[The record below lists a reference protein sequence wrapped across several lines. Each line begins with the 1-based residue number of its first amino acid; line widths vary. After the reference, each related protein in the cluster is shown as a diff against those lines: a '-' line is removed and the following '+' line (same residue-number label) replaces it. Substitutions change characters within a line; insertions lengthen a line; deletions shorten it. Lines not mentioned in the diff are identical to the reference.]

1 MRVIIQRVSEASV
14 TVDSEVVS
22 RIENGALIFLGVSP
36 TDSATEISWLT
47 KKIANLRIFSD
58 REGIMN
64 LSLIDVAGDALVVSQ
79 FTLMAN
85 TRKGNRPSYINAAK
99 PDQAIPLYEAFVDS
113 LEQELKKKV
122 STGIFG
128 ADMKIQLLNDGPV
141 TITPGHRKQMIIK
154 LNFLLLRYEI
164 LSSGCSNLL
173 LRCSQHSN
181 FCPTNRQKRF
191 IHS

>member
-47 KKIANLRIFSD
+47 KKIANLRIFNDS
-58 REGIMN
+58 EGIMN

-99 PDQAIPLYEAFVDS
+99 PEQAIPLYEAFVDS

-122 STGIFG
+122 RTGIFG

-141 TITPGHRKQMIIK
+141 TITLDTENK
-154 LNFLLLRYEI
+154 
-164 LSSGCSNLL
+164 
-173 LRCSQHSN
+173 
-181 FCPTNRQKRF
+181 
-191 IHS
+191 

>member
-1 MRVIIQRVSEASV
+1 MRAIIQRVSEASV

-22 RIENGALIFLGVSP
+22 RIDNGALIFLGVTP
-36 TDSATEISWLT
+36 ADSATEISWLT

-141 TITPGHRKQMIIK
+141 TI
-154 LNFLLLRYEI
+154 I
-164 LSSGCSNLL
+164 LDTEN
-173 LRCSQHSN
+173 
-181 FCPTNRQKRF
+181 K
-191 IHS
+191 